1 MTTLNIS
8 KSICNILRLQKEV
21 TDITQNRIFRIVAES
36 GIKKCYVCV
45 SRIGLV
51 PSRYNNKD
59 FNEDTQTIQFQC
71 VSTNYDEAMECGEK
85 IIKVLEDKTFEMD
98 GFTIYK
104 GTLLQATEDWIENS
118 YVQTITMSFEV
129 EK

>member
-59 FNEDTQTIQFQC
+59 FNEDTHTIQFQC

-118 YVQTITMSFEV
+118 YV
-129 EK
+129 